1 MQGGK
6 GVGQQ
11 LLNFA
16 EQKAKESG
24 FSKLSLTVV
33 QDNDAALKL
42 YQKMGFEIV
51 GEINRKPYYLYQMRK
66 EVK

>member
-1 MQGGK
+1 MQGK
-6 GVGQQ
+6 RVGQQ

-33 QDNDAALKL
+33 QDNDAKIETIS
-42 YQKMGFEIV
+42 KMGFEIV
-51 GEINRKPYYLYQMRK
+51 GEINKKPYYLYQMRK
-66 EVK
+66 VK

>member
-1 MQGGK
+1 MQGK
-6 GVGQQ
+6 RVGQQ

-33 QDNDAALKL
+33 QDNDSIETIS
-42 YQKMGFEIV
+42 KMGFEIV
-51 GEINRKPYYLYQMRK
+51 GEINKKPYYLYQMRK
-66 EVK
+66 E

>member
-1 MQGGK
+1 MQGK

-33 QDNDAALKL
+33 QDNDAD
-42 YQKMGFEIV
+42 
-51 GEINRKPYYLYQMRK
+51 
-66 EVK
+66 